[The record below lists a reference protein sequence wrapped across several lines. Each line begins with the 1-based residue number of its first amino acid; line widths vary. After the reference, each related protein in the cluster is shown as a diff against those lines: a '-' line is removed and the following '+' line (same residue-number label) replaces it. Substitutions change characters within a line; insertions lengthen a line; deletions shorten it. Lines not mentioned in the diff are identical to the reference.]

1 VHHLVAAQNGI
12 GRAGLDAQGAA
23 NAPCFIDDGHSH
35 RPFKAMF
42 KVQWL
47 DGLASEAR
55 QNGHAF
61 GATWRTLI
69 DGGLF

>member
-1 VHHLVAAQNGI
+1 
-12 GRAGLDAQGAA
+12 
-23 NAPCFIDDGHSH
+23 
-35 RPFKAMF
+35 MF

-69 DGGLF
+69 DGSLF